1 MELDEITPGCKINVL
16 YETKMDNKVVKHNY
30 PSSLYSVLDSKT
42 IEIVTPLNNTTP
54 VPLHPGSRYTLIFS
68 SDKGMIRAL
77 SEAVDRYKK
86 GNFLLVKMKIVGSLS
101 KYQRREFYRID
112 CLIPVKVT
120 RLKEADLGITSLE
133 ELKRTLENREGEEED
148 YATIIDI
155 SGGGIRITSP
165 FDLDGCEYCLFSF
178 DLLMNSGSRHI
189 DLIGKIVSS
198 QHMPET
204 DKYSH
209 RIQFVYN
216 YGTVFQEVIV
226 RYIFETERKRRRKEQ
241 EV

>member
-16 YETKMDNKVVKHNY
+16 FESKTGDQNVKHDY

-68 SDKGMIRAL
+68 TDKGMIKAL

-86 GNFLLVKMKIVGSLS
+86 GNFLLVKMKIVGNLS

-112 CLIPVKVT
+112 CLIPVKVAK
-120 RLKEADLGITSLE
+120 LDKADLNITNLE
-133 ELKRTLENREGEEED
+133 DLKRVVEDREEED

-155 SGGGIRITSP
+155 SGGGIRITAP
-165 FDLDGCEYCLFSF
+165 FDLHECEYCLLGF
-178 DLLMNSGSRHI
+178 DLLLNSGSRHI

-209 RIQFVYN
+209 RIQFVFN
-216 YGTVFQEVIV
+216 YGTVYQEIIV